1 MDYGNEVG
9 NREDGQEVNN
19 MALRFAPPDLTLLD

>member
-9 NREDGQEVNN
+9 NGEDGQEVNN
-19 MALRFAPPDLTLLD
+19 MALWVVPPDLTLD